1 LDGWATGNRC
11 KTTGAESMQSSSFK
25 VLLASRL
32 LAFGPCESAQQLV
45 NFEECPQALHVPHE
59 SQPRLVQ
66 PAWIDTYLDI
76 ADPPLHQFCLIV
88 RKLITLLHS
97 NISLSPHTNTVA
109 SKTRSLSGRTSLNFC
124 WDVETTVER
133 TLPHFMPT
141 PMLHVAVN
149 IIGEHNELEESLA
162 EPYIEEFED
171 ISHVLEQA
179 GLPTFQEP
187 RSVINWGEVDNR
199 RKYDET
205 IPIRSLHLL
214 RRAYA
219 IMKAVRSAL
228 SRPAP
233 GISCSHTSST
243 SPTPSELK
251 RDAIAYWACR

>member
-1 LDGWATGNRC
+1 MSTGTARAARISAEAGPACLNRYISRYRRPSV
-11 KTTGAESMQSSSFK
+11 APILFQSEEVDHSST
-25 VLLASRL
+25 LER
-32 LAFGPCESAQQLV
+32 Q
-45 NFEECPQALHVPHE
+45 FE
-59 SQPRLVQ
+59 
-66 PAWIDTYLDI
+66 
-76 ADPPLHQFCLIV
+76 
-88 RKLITLLHS
+88 
-97 NISLSPHTNTVA
+97 PHTNNVA
-109 SKTRSLSGRTSLNFC
+109 SKTRALGGRTSLNIC

-179 GLPTFQEP
+179 GLPIFQEP

-205 IPIRSLHLL
+205 IPIRNLHLL

-228 SRPAP
+228 SSPAP

-243 SPTPSELK
+243 SPTPNELK
-251 RDAIAYWACR
+251 RDAIAHWACR